1 MWLVKRWRALWPG
14 LPHGFW
20 KETTTVAFFFAWI
33 LKVAWGRVWFLW
45 EALGSGIICHPTSCS
60 PNPSKPRKGWEGQDS
75 EKSQKGSAAKAW
87 KGRANSKSLTLSVAF
102 NGVPS
107 IFMVTKTSDYYHNL
121 MRQIKS
127 MGVER
132 KTGLIYKWGKGGSE
146 KGRCLPIFTH
156 SLKDQDSVKYDVRDM
171 EEVKWRV

>member
-1 MWLVKRWRALWPG
+1 M
-14 LPHGFW
+14 
-20 KETTTVAFFFAWI
+20 AFFFAWI

-45 EALGSGIICHPTSCS
+45 EALGSGITCHPTSCS

-132 KTGLIYKWGKGGSE
+132 KTGLIYK
-146 KGRCLPIFTH
+146 
-156 SLKDQDSVKYDVRDM
+156 
-171 EEVKWRV
+171 